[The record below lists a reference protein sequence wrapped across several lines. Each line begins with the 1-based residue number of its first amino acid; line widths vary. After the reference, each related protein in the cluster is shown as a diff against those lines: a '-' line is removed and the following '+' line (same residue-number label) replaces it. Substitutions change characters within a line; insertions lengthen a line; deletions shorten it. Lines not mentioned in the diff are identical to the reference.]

1 MKEKQ
6 KEATTKDYQ
15 ILKETINKVIIGSS
29 LNVGAVYFIL
39 KDIFIE
45 IENLYYARINQ
56 ELAEDSAQNS
66 EELNCVE
73 PDNIENPN

>member
-1 MKEKQ
+1 MIKNYE
-6 KEATTKDYQ
+6 
-15 ILKETINKVIIGSS
+15 ILRKTIDKSITDSS
-29 LNVGAVYFIL
+29 LDIGAVYFIL

>member
-1 MKEKQ
+1 MKKEQ
-6 KEATTKDYQ
+6 KETTTKDYQ

-29 LNVGAVYFIL
+29 LNIGAVYFIL
-39 KDIFIE
+39 KDIFTE
-45 IENLYYARINQ
+45 IESLYYARINQ
-56 ELAEDSAQNS
+56 ELAEET